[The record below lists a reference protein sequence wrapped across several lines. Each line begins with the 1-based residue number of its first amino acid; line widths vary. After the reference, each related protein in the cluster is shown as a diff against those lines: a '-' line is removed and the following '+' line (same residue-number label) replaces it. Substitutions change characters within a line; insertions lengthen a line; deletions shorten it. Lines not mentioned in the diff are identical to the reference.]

1 MEFRLDQNLDSHWLT
16 GGVDSMLSRDRM
28 TLVVVPILADWR
40 CWHCVIERQN
50 DTVVVVPILI
60 TLFPRWLSGTYMY
73 P

>member
-1 MEFRLDQNLDSHWLT
+1 
-16 GGVDSMLSRDRM
+16 MLSRDRM

-40 CWHCVIERQN
+40 CWHYVIERQN